1 MVEIFFD
8 KFAQRNGTQFTTGT
22 SATEISLQNC
32 RLKVHRNSEGTRD
45 SMFNDIPIC
54 FQRSGNGN
62 TVFSTPSNPRFQ
74 RNNQRILSIETALPV
89 LAPRWI
95 RCQLNFEKRS
105 RLLIL
110 SGVPFQGTCISVIH
124 LQQLHSSRAHIH
136 PISISNS
143 ALIFNFSFSSSILPR
158 KIEWLIFWNE
168 KEGLIVGKKLV
179 PLAISWQYFAA
190 AI

>member
-1 MVEIFFD
+1 
-8 KFAQRNGTQFTTGT
+8 
-22 SATEISLQNC
+22 
-32 RLKVHRNSEGTRD
+32 
-45 SMFNDIPIC
+45 MFNDIPIC

-89 LAPRWI
+89 LASRWI

-124 LQQLHSSRAHIH
+124 LQQLHSSRERIH

-143 ALIFNFSFSSSILPR
+143 VLIFNFSFSSSILPR

-168 KEGLIVGKKLV
+168 KEGLMMEKKFRLPSVGNILPQLFNSSSFMYLYCSIAYLLSRCSFV
-179 PLAISWQYFAA
+179 LFVYFDDLFR
-190 AI
+190 